1 MTYSGIFPAGII
13 ILLVI
18 LLSNP
23 EANSIEYYPL
33 RVNSSAYPEIEIESI
48 LINDGKFVNQSSAG
62 LTLTENGAIRTINN
76 FECPGGQT
84 QDTTFSMLFVIDL
97 SQSMAGQNFVIL
109 KQALTEFIQNF
120 ELNTSQI
127 AITGF
132 NNINF
137 LIHDFS
143 NDKQSLIGSLNNL
156 TFNGSTDI
164 NAAFL
169 SEPAG
174 ALSLLE
180 STKNRREIVLITDG
194 TESGNKDLII
204 TKILQTGAR
213 LHTITFNFPTSP
225 LIASISTATEGYS
238 FDRINNSDDF
248 KKAIYSTAYLA
259 KFNQPCKFSYNS
271 FTCNSENTINL
282 NFSSIGFDANL
293 NLNISGDL
301 LPHLV
306 IEPSYFYYGL
316 RQPPAKPTKKFILTA
331 KNGDISITDFV
342 DNPIFKVISVP
353 KNFILKSGES
363 KEITVQFE
371 PIDTAY
377 IYSEIKITGNQC
389 NGGVLR
395 LAGGSDRTSD
405 IDKTIRVVSPNGG
418 EILFTGGY
426 YKIEWDC
433 VLPGDT
439 VKIDYSLNNGNSW
452 INITNSATG
461 LSYNWRGVP
470 FVTSNNC
477 LIRVGQL
484 SKYDLSKNIISLK
497 GIQGGVVNLV
507 WKDLQ
512 NEIYTGSTDGFI
524 RLWNAADGEP
534 VKTISGNIT
543 NLLDFDI
550 SSDFKF
556 VAFITENS
564 NAITIRNVDDEFEEY
579 KLSLTGEEILHIDWN
594 PVNNFVAAACASG
607 NIYVWDFPSANPV
620 KQWIYTSK
628 ANSLQW
634 DKAGEQLAA
643 GCENGFARILKIN
656 EPMIEE
662 IKASDQRINS
672 TAFNPTGKVL
682 VTSSM
687 SEIIR
692 IWNIATDENII
703 SLFNDNKPVNIVSR
717 DPSGTFTA
725 PVASASVDSAI
736 ILWNP
741 GDGSKYYTFK
751 GHNNYVNRIKWR
763 NDGKRIASSTIQGEV
778 FVWSPDD
785 IPFNRPTLQEDLS
798 DNVWSIINPAIKT
811 GSVVFAR
818 LSVNSFKDSI
828 VQNIISNPHNTGLY
842 IDTIYIRGSSNTFSI
857 ESGLPDFPYY
867 LNGFSGLDMKIR
879 FNPKLIG
886 SKLDT
891 IVYKSGEREFRT
903 ILFGYADER
912 VIEVFPKNHNFGIV
926 KVGNSSQALVVNVKN
941 ISSSDVFIDNI
952 NEIFNQDSQFEVR
965 DFTTGFISPDNSI
978 DINVFY
984 KPNKTFMSGAL
995 FDVDYD
1001 GKIGPEYISLVGI
1014 GAAPQISFIPE
1025 INLPEIV
1032 CENIVSR
1039 DVWIY
1044 NDGNDILNIQNIK
1057 LSVNS
1062 SPEFSIDLSGTNL
1075 NIIEKDSTKLIV
1087 NFNSEAEGDYQSEIL
1102 ISSNMNADKTIEN
1115 IIKINIKKAV
1125 SDFKLSS
1132 DNLLFFVYNTN
1143 EPQTKEITVH
1153 NTGTVPITFNPTVNL
1168 EYFEIESIIPPA
1180 TPPKDSS
1187 KVRIKFKGAAQ
1198 FGQYSDI
1205 NNFSDSCGKSTLL
1218 NLNAYVGPNAA
1229 EITSVDD
1236 IQFTEIMCSPDSTLH
1251 SLILKNS
1258 GTTPLLISSIAFR
1271 NSESVFSLDENFEE
1285 TNLPSGEEKTFLL
1298 KFKPLKSGTSYD
1310 TLVINSNAV
1319 NYPSGI
1325 KDINLSGFYGTAD
1338 FVLSDKIIELKGLLQ
1353 GETPSSDFGI
1363 TNRGSLELQW
1373 DIIKPYNY
1381 FTIDSVSP
1389 NPTQAGKTS
1398 KVFLTFKGG
1407 SYGETY
1413 SELINL
1419 TNICGLIDSVRLT
1432 ASVDGSAKTAIKA
1445 GSASAKPGDTLEIP
1459 IFIYSP
1465 DNSELPDVTGY
1476 KSTIIF
1482 NSTLLVP
1489 LEDYTGFVIDGF
1501 RHIELTLPS
1510 KPLNPDGIVTKL
1522 RFLATLGNSDSCL
1535 ILVSKSEAIGS
1546 PETKLLE
1553 IDGIFN
1559 LDSLCFEGGVRL
1571 IGNSEKFLRLGQNF
1585 PNPVSFESKIRF
1597 SVIESGNHLIVIY
1610 DLLGK
1615 PLRTLFNA
1623 QIPPGDYEIV
1633 FNLDELPAGNYIYQL
1648 ITPTAKLLRK
1658 LTINR

>member
-1 MTYSGIFPAGII
+1 MTYSGIFPWGIV

-48 LINDGKFVNQSSAG
+48 LIDNEKFVNQSSAG
-62 LTLTENGAIRTINN
+62 LTLTENGAIRIINN
-76 FECPGGQT
+76 FDCPGGQT
-84 QDTTFSMLFVIDL
+84 QDTTFSLLFVIDM

-109 KQALTEFIQNF
+109 KQALIDLLQNF
-120 ELNTSQI
+120 KLNNSQI

-143 NDKQSLIGSLNNL
+143 NDKTSLISSLNNI

-169 SEPAG
+169 SEPADAIG
-174 ALSLLE
+174 LIE

-204 TKILQTGAR
+204 AKLLQTGAR
-213 LHTITFNFPTSP
+213 LHTVTFNFPVSP
-225 LIASISTATEGYS
+225 LIASISAPTKGCNFEK
-238 FDRINNSDDF
+238 INNQDDF
-248 KKAIYSTAYLA
+248 KKAIYSLAYLS
-259 KFNQPCKFSYNS
+259 KFNQTCKFSFNS
-271 FTCNSENTINL
+271 FTCNTENTLNL
-282 NFSSIGFDANL
+282 NFSAIGFNTNI
-293 NLNISGDL
+293 NLNIAGEL

-306 IEPSYFYYGL
+306 IEPAYFYFGL
-316 RQPPAKPTKKFILTA
+316 QKPPSSPTKKFTLTA

-342 DNPIFKVISVP
+342 DNPIFKVISLP
-353 KNFILKSGES
+353 RNFLLKSGES

-377 IYSEIKITGNQC
+377 IYSEIKITGNHC
-389 NGGVLR
+389 NGGLLR
-395 LAGGSDRTSD
+395 LAGGSDHTSE

-426 YKIEWDC
+426 YKIEWDG

-439 VKIDYSLNNGNSW
+439 VRIDYSLNNGNSW

-461 LSYNWRGVP
+461 LSYNWRGIP
-470 FVTSNNC
+470 FATSNNC

-484 SKYDLSKNIISLK
+484 SKYDLSKNIISLR

-512 NEIYTGSTDGFI
+512 NEIYTGSKDGFI
-524 RLWNAADGEP
+524 RLWNAANGEP

-550 SSDFKF
+550 SPDFKF

-564 NAITIRNVDDEFEEY
+564 NWVTIRNADNEFEEY
-579 KLSLTGEEILHIDWN
+579 KLSVPGEEILHIDWN
-594 PVNNFVAAACASG
+594 PVNNFIAAACASG
-607 NIYVWDFPSANPV
+607 NIYVWDFPSTTPV
-620 KQWIYTSK
+620 KQWNYTSK

-634 DKAGEQLAA
+634 DKAGEQLAV

-656 EPMIEE
+656 EPVIEE

-703 SLFNDNKPVNIVSR
+703 SLYNDNKPVNVVSR

-725 PVASASVDSAI
+725 PVASASVDSAVV
-736 ILWNP
+736 LWNP

-785 IPFNRPTLQEDLS
+785 IPFNRPTLQEDSS
-798 DNVWSIINPAIKT
+798 DNVWSIINPNIKT
-811 GSVVFAR
+811 KSVVFAR
-818 LSVNSFKDSI
+818 MELNSFKDSL
-828 VQNIISNPHNTGLY
+828 VQNIISNPHNSGLY
-842 IDTIYIRGSSNTFSI
+842 IDTIYIRGGSNSFSI
-857 ESGLPDFPYY
+857 ESGLPDFPFY
-867 LNGFSGLDMKIR
+867 LNGLSGLDLKIR
-879 FNPKLIG
+879 FNPKVMG

-891 IVYKSGEREFRT
+891 IIYKSGEREFRT
-903 ILFGYADER
+903 FLYGYTDER
-912 VIEVFPKNHNFGIV
+912 IIEVFPKNHNFGIV
-926 KVGNSSQALVVNVKN
+926 KVGSVSQALVVNIKN

-952 NEIFNQDSQFEVR
+952 NEIFNNDSQFEVR
-965 DFTTGFISPDNSI
+965 DFTPGFILPDNSI
-978 DINVFY
+978 DINVYY
-984 KPNKTFMSGAL
+984 KPNRTFMSGAL
-995 FDVDYD
+995 YDVDYD

-1032 CENIVSR
+1032 CENTVSR

-1044 NDGNDILNIQNIK
+1044 NTGNDILNIQNIQ
-1057 LSVNS
+1057 LSDNS
-1062 SPEFSIDLSGTNL
+1062 SPEFTLDLSVTNF
-1075 NIIEKDSTKLIV
+1075 NIVEKDSAKLIL
-1087 NFNSEAEGDYQSEIL
+1087 NFNGIAAGDYQSEIV
-1102 ISSNMNADKTIEN
+1102 ITSNMNADKTIEN
-1115 IIKINIKKAV
+1115 IIKINLKKAV
-1125 SDFKLSS
+1125 SDFKLSA

-1153 NTGTVPITFNPTVNL
+1153 NTGTVPITFALPVNL
-1168 EYFEIESIIPPA
+1168 EYFEIESVIPAVTLPGE
-1180 TPPKDSS
+1180 SS

-1198 FGQYSDI
+1198 FGQYSDV
-1205 NNFSDSCGKSTLL
+1205 NNFSDSCGKSIILDL
-1218 NLNAYVGPNAA
+1218 SAYVGPNAA
-1229 EITSVDD
+1229 EITTVDD
-1236 IQFTEIMCSPDSTLH
+1236 IQFPEIMCSPDSTLH
-1251 SLILKNS
+1251 SLILKNT
-1258 GTTPLLISSIAFR
+1258 GTTPLLISSLTFR
-1271 NSESVFSLDENFEE
+1271 NSEKVFSLVENFEE
-1285 TNLPSGEEKTFLL
+1285 TNLPSGEEKTFIL
-1298 KFKPLKSGTSYD
+1298 KFKPLNSGISYD

-1325 KDINLSGFYGTAD
+1325 KDVKLSGFYGTAD

-1353 GETPSSDFGI
+1353 GETASSVFEI
-1363 TNRGSLELQW
+1363 ENRGSLELLW
-1373 DIIKPYNY
+1373 DINKQYNY

-1389 NPTQAGKTS
+1389 NPTPVGKTS
-1398 KVFLTFKGG
+1398 KVYFTFKGG
-1407 SYGETY
+1407 NYGETY

-1419 TNICGLIDSVRLT
+1419 TNICGSIDSVRLN

-1445 GSASAKPGDTLEIP
+1445 GSANAKPGDTIEIP
-1459 IFIYSP
+1459 IFIFSP
-1465 DNSELPDVTGY
+1465 DNSELPDVAGY
-1476 KSTIIF
+1476 KSTIVF

-1489 LEDYTGFVIDGF
+1489 LEDYTGFVTDGL
-1501 RHIELTLPS
+1501 RHIDLILPS
-1510 KPLNPDGIVTKL
+1510 KPINPDGSALKL
-1522 RFLATLGNSDSCL
+1522 RFLATLGNSDSSL
-1535 ILVSKSEAIGS
+1535 ISVSKSIVIGS

-1571 IGNSEKFLRLGQNF
+1571 IGNSGKILRLGQNF
-1585 PNPVSFESKIRF
+1585 PNPVDFESKIRF
-1597 SVIESGNHLIVIY
+1597 SVIENGNHLIVIY

-1658 LTINR
+1658 MTINR